1 MKTAKDYIEL
11 IDEEYYV
18 AKKRG
23 FSRFSKEWGIWSS
36 IMNRTLRR
44 RTEGKNDIETIK
56 LKYIFIY
63 WSLMSEL
70 LELHYKYKV
79 SYNKKKEMIREE
91 TRNIKNIILTG
102 DGLQP
107 LSEEELVARLLK
119 GTLK

>member
-63 WSLMSEL
+63 WSLISEL
-70 LELHYKYKV
+70 LEFHYKYKV
-79 SYNKKKEMIREE
+79 SHNKKKEMIREE

>member
-23 FSRFSKEWGIWSS
+23 FSRFSEEWGIWSS

-70 LELHYKYKV
+70 LEFHYKYKV
-79 SYNKKKEMIREE
+79 SHNKEKKMIREE

>member
-23 FSRFSKEWGIWSS
+23 FSRFSEEWGIWSS

-70 LELHYKYKV
+70 LEFHYKYKV
-79 SYNKKKEMIREE
+79 SHNKKKEMIREE

>member
-70 LELHYKYKV
+70 LEFHYKYKV
-79 SYNKKKEMIREE
+79 SHNKKKEMIREE